1 MIERNL
7 ANTLRARA
15 NQYPVVAV
23 TGPRQSGKTTLCR
36 AAFPDHPYVSLE
48 AEDVRHYSKEDPRG
62 FLGEYGDGAVLDE
75 VQRAPHLLSY
85 LQGLVDVDPAPGR
98 FILTGSQH
106 FGLSEVISQ
115 SLAGRVGMLHLLPVA
130 WDELTRFEHPPTGL
144 LDVIWAG
151 AYPRIHDQGI
161 PADVWLR
168 DYFSTYIQR
177 DVRQVLQVADL
188 EAFAT
193 FVRLAAGRTGTEINL
208 SGLGAD
214 AGIRHNTARSWLSVL
229 ETSFLIT
236 RIPAWHRNFRK
247 QQIKAPKLHFLD
259 SGLVCFLLGI
269 RTSEELQ
276 HHPLKG
282 PIFES
287 WVVSEVFKR
296 RVHQGL
302 EPRLFHHRE
311 AQGLEVDLVVD
322 LGSRKILV
330 EVKAGATVNQDFF
343 RNLRRLRDVLHQAE
357 SEGEVIPRLIYGG
370 DQRQSRT
377 DVEVIS
383 WAGITDLV
391 WD

>member
-1 MIERNL
+1 MHPISSP
-7 ANTLRARA
+7 TSRAW
-15 NQYPVVAV
+15 
-23 TGPRQSGKTTLCR
+23 SMKTR
-36 AAFPDHPYVSLE
+36 
-48 AEDVRHYSKEDPRG
+48 R
-62 FLGEYGDGAVLDE
+62 
-75 VQRAPHLLSY
+75 
-85 LQGLVDVDPAPGR
+85 PGR

-115 SLAGRVGMLHLLPVA
+115 SLAGRVGVLHLLPVA
-130 WDELTRFEHPPTGL
+130 WDELTRFEKHPTGL

-151 AYPRIHDQGI
+151 AYPRIHDRGI
-161 PADVWLR
+161 PAHVWLR
-168 DYFSTYIQR
+168 DYFTTYIQR

-236 RIPAWHRNFRK
+236 RIPAWQRNFRK

-269 RTSEELQ
+269 RTPEELQ

-287 WVVSEVFKR
+287 WVVSEVFKA
-296 RVHQGL
+296 
-302 EPRLFHHRE
+302 PC
-311 AQGLEVDLVVD
+311 A
-322 LGSRKILV
+322 S
-330 EVKAGATVNQDFF
+330 GA
-343 RNLRRLRDVLHQAE
+343 
-357 SEGEVIPRLIYGG
+357 
-370 DQRQSRT
+370 
-377 DVEVIS
+377 
-383 WAGITDLV
+383 
-391 WD
+391 